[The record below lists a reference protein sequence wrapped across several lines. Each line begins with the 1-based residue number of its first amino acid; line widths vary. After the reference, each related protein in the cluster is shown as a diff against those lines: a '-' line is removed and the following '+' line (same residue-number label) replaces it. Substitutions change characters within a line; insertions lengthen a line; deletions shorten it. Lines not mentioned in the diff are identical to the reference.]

1 MEFISQTAEQVLKL
15 VNQTQKTIFL
25 TGKAGTGKTTL
36 LKKIIE
42 TTHKN
47 AVVVAPTGIAA
58 LNAQGVTIH
67 SMFQLPPT
75 GFIPVKSSEPIFI
88 NNVKFETPNTLSR
101 HFSMNATKRNVL
113 QHLELLIIDEVS
125 MLRADLLDAIDFTL
139 RKIRKSNQ
147 PFGNVQVLF
156 IGDLLQLPPIVRH
169 EEWQVLQNYYKG
181 IFFFNALVLQS
192 ENPLYIELTTI
203 YRQTDADFI
212 GVLNNLRNN
221 LVTKS
226 DIQLLQ
232 KFVKPDFDTTK
243 NEGYITLT
251 THNQK
256 ADEINAE
263 SLAHLKNK
271 VFEYFPLIE
280 SDFPEKIYPVE
291 PILKLK
297 VGAQIM
303 FIKNDPSFEKNYFNG
318 KMGFIHSLTKDEIF
332 VKFPEENKI
341 IEVDRF
347 EWQNIK
353 YSVNETTKDIE
364 EEVIGTFVHY
374 PIKLAWAITVH
385 KSQGLTFDKAILDVS
400 RVFAPGQAYVAL
412 SRLRSL
418 NGLILTKPIQM
429 NNIVNDESVVAYAEN
444 SLDADSIDSI
454 IKNNTHLYLIDCIQS
469 AFNFEA
475 MSQAWRNFYF
485 SIKNETEKSL
495 KTQFK
500 SLFEDQ
506 QNQLQ
511 NLLPNAKTFALQLN
525 HLLSQN
531 PIDFDF
537 VLTRNQAAF
546 DYYYPIF
553 EKIHFDLLMVLEQVK
568 RTKRAKELFNDL
580 RDLDEKM
587 TTTVIKLMK
596 TLQFVKLLKAQEI
609 ITKKNLLT
617 TDVLEYKP
625 KMLQRA
631 DKQFKETLLT
641 DVEEVEEKD
650 SYYSDKKPQKKAKK
664 STYDETFDLWLEK
677 NSVEEIAAI
686 RKLNPQTILGHFVK
700 FVSQNKVQIQ
710 EIMPQDRIDLLQTV
724 FENQP
729 DAETIGQIK
738 EQVGD
743 DFSWGELKLFK
754 AHFEKK
760 D

>member
-75 GFIPVKSSEPIFI
+75 GFIPVQSSEPIFI
-88 NNVKFETPNTLSR
+88 NNIKFETPNTLTR

-113 QHLELLIIDEVS
+113 QHLELLVIDEVS

-139 RKIRKSNQ
+139 RKIRKSNL

-181 IFFFNALVLQS
+181 IFFFNALVLQADA
-192 ENPLYIELTTI
+192 PIYVELTTI
-203 YRQTDADFI
+203 YRQTDNDFI

-221 LVTKS
+221 FVTAN

-232 KFVKPDFDTTK
+232 KFVKPDFDATK

-251 THNQK
+251 THNRK
-256 ADEINAE
+256 ADDLNSQALSAI
-263 SLAHLKNK
+263 KKK
-271 VFEYFPLIE
+271 VFDYYPLIE
-280 SDFPEKIYPVE
+280 SDFPEKLYPLE
-291 PILKLK
+291 PVLKLK
-297 VGAQIM
+297 IGAQVM

-318 KMGFIHSLTKDEIF
+318 KMGLVHSLSKDEIF

-353 YSVNETTKDIE
+353 YTVNEATKDIE

-374 PIKLAWAITVH
+374 PLKLAWAITVH

-418 NGLILTKPIQM
+418 NGLVLTEPIQM
-429 NNIVNDESVVAYAEN
+429 NNIVNDQSVVAYAQN
-444 SLDADSIDSI
+444 SLDSDSIDSI
-454 IKNNTHLYLIDCIQS
+454 IDNNTHVYLIQFTQQAYS
-469 AFNFEA
+469 FEA
-475 MSQAWRNFYF
+475 IGQAWRNFYF
-485 SIKNETEKSL
+485 SIKDEAETSIKSS
-495 KTQFK
+495 FK
-500 SLFEDQ
+500 SLFDSQ
-506 QNQLQ
+506 QEQLMG
-511 NLLPNAKTFALQLN
+511 LLPNAKTFLLQLN
-525 HLLSQN
+525 HLLSQK
-531 PIDFDF
+531 PIDFDHI
-537 VLTRNQAAF
+537 LARNQAAF
-546 DYYYPIF
+546 DYYFPIF
-553 EKIHFDLLMVLEQVK
+553 KKIHLDLLVVLEQVK

-580 RDLDEKM
+580 VDLDENISS
-587 TTTVIKLMK
+587 VIIRMMK
-596 TLQFVKLLKAQEI
+596 TLQFVMLLKDN
-609 ITKKNLLT
+609 TVVNKKNLLSSK
-617 TDVLEYKP
+617 VLDYKAN
-625 KMLQRA
+625 MLQNALQLYKDNNR
-631 DKQFKETLLT
+631 LYIN
-641 DVEEVEEKD
+641 EVEEKE
-650 SYYSDKKPQKKAKK
+650 SYYTDKKPKKKSKK
-664 STYDETFDLWLEK
+664 STFDETFDLWLENK
-677 NSVEEIAAI
+677 SVDEIAVI
-686 RKLNPQTILGHFVK
+686 RKLNTQTILGHFGK
-700 FVSQNKVQIQ
+700 LISQNKVQIQ
-710 EIMPQDRIDLLQTV
+710 DLVSLDRLELLQAL
-724 FENQP
+724 FENKSENQ
-729 DAETIGQIK
+729 TIGQIK
-738 EQVGD
+738 EESGED
-743 DFSWGELKLFK
+743 LSWGELKLFK
-754 AHFEKK
+754 AHFEKTK
-760 D
+760 